1 MRCYS
6 LYSVKIKHYNHI
18 LKETISLYRKAAD
31 FFLQVCLKEW
41 DVLSTKTTHQ
51 KLLYMEQLCHQ
62 TKKNSNVK
70 YEAFDQKFY
79 KFPSYL
85 RRAAITEA
93 IGKVSS
99 YKSNLEKLTIIELQ
113 EGKDYIE
120 RKTTTHFGLI
130 HQIVQMKVIMLPMF
144 SLSAAMVAWAAAV
157 AAGLTSLFARLSL

>member
-1 MRCYS
+1 MRYYS

-18 LKETISLYRKAAD
+18 LKETVSLYRKVTD

-41 DVLSTKTTHQ
+41 DVLSTKTAHQ

-62 TKKNSNVK
+62 TKKNPNIAYK
-70 YEAFDQKFY
+70 TFDQKFY

-99 YKSNLEKLTIIELQ
+99 
-113 EGKDYIE
+113 
-120 RKTTTHFGLI
+120 
-130 HQIVQMKVIMLPMF
+130 
-144 SLSAAMVAWAAAV
+144 
-157 AAGLTSLFARLSL
+157 